1 MPFPSVK
8 HPFRVQFCPSELT
21 THGTEVGVGMLDVV
35 VAAVDDEELLVVL
48 VDELD
53 VVVLDEELLVMLV
66 DELDVV
72 VVVVEEDV
80 LVVLLVVVLETEL
93 VVEHFDGTGVVT
105 GA

>member
-35 VAAVDDEELLVVL
+35 VAVIDDKELLVVL

-66 DELDVV
+66 DELD